1 MKEALGGISL
11 FEIVILFI
19 LLFTGIMCITINHAK
34 AFGVKDEVINEIEMM
49 NIKNIN
55 DLSTLDSN
63 TVTNIVKKLSDMGY
77 RQTGKCPDDANNR
90 WIGYRRDGG
99 TTSGSDAIFCIQAV
113 KVSNSFKEDA
123 TSKCQGNSHCAPLD
137 TQNMYPKMVYYNIAL
152 FYQLDIPIIAGF
164 NFRVYGS
171 TKILF
176 G

>member
-11 FEIVILFI
+11 FEIVVLFV

-49 NIKNIN
+49 NIKNRN
-55 DLSTLDSN
+55 DLSTLDDT
-63 TVTNIVKKLSDMGY
+63 TVNNIVDKLSEMGY
-77 RQTGKCPDDANNR
+77 RHTGKCPDDANNR
-90 WIGYRRDGG
+90 WTGYTRDGRI
-99 TTSGSDAIFCIQAV
+99 TSGSDANFCIQAV
-113 KVSNSFKEDA
+113 KVSDTFDNDA
-123 TSKCQGNSHCAPLD
+123 QSKCIGNSNCAPLNS
-137 TQNMYPKMVYYNIAL
+137 QNVYPKMVYYNIAL
-152 FYQLDIPIIAGF
+152 FYQLDVPLISGF